1 MAEVVDSLLI
11 GLTLICVVLF
21 DLSEVVHEDDLPE
34 GFFFGSK
41 LHSEFTFPL
50 FKLPFWTV
58 LQVDEGK

>member
-50 FKLPFWTV
+50 LKLSF
-58 LQVDEGK
+58 